1 MTTIDPI
8 DYTDEQ
14 LVAMAA
20 NVTAFLERAPF
31 EEYSISYLRT
41 LAIGNARG
49 QLPLIA
55 ALRQRTQERDRA
67 RADVHE
73 IGEINGRFFRDA
85 ENAERQRDEAVAL
98 LREAGEVIGWHPCI
112 ICDGDGAH
120 MRSDCLG
127 ARIDRLLRLA
137 DKPGSRD
144 REEP

>member
-98 LREAGEVIGWHPCI
+98 LGDYAADALSGRQFAWLERRERFIRA
-112 ICDGDGAH
+112 
-120 MRSDCLG
+120 
-127 ARIDRLLRLA
+127 LA

-144 REEP
+144 RGEP